1 MLRPLRRRRMS
12 ARNSK
17 SRKPITL
24 SLERLESRCLLDGA
38 GPVSQWLI
46 TTRDGGFE
54 TVRVEEAALA
64 QTIDAWQ
71 ADPNVLAVELDREVY
86 VALVPNDSYMGNLW
100 GMQNTGQLG
109 GTPGVDIGATL
120 AWNLATGS
128 LRTAVGVIDTG
139 IDYTH
144 PDLYKNIWLNQ
155 GEVPQNLGLVD
166 TDGDGL
172 ITFWDLNEP
181 ANAGKVADVNQ
192 NGRIDGGDLL
202 GDPRWANGVDNDG
215 NGKVDDLIGWDFVNN
230 DNDPY
235 DDNSHGTHVAG
246 TIGAMGNNALGVV
259 GVNWKVQLAA
269 LKFLAANGSGYTSGA
284 VAALNYAVSMGIQ
297 ITNNSW
303 GGGGYSAAL
312 ANAIASARAAG
323 HIFVAAAGNSRAN
336 NDVTPQYPASYGFD
350 NVIAVAAMDRYGN
363 LASYSNY
370 GATSVDLAAPGT
382 SIVSTVPGGYASYS
396 GTSMATPHVAGT
408 VALVWSANPTLAY
421 SDVIARVL
429 NNVHVAS
436 AFAGKVASGGWLD
449 ANHAL
454 ASAAQDST
462 GPRVVSAEANTGGP
476 PWRVRVTFSEAID
489 PASFTTADVTGFV
502 GPQGP
507 IAASGVQAVA
517 GTNNTQFDVTFAPQ
531 SAPGSYRLV
540 LGPDIRDVA
549 GNPMDQNA
557 NGLAGEAADTYTVSF
572 SVAPPASQV
581 YTNTRAAPIRD
592 YRTTVSTI
600 TIGQDLAIADLD
612 VVLNISHTFDGDLYV
627 YLRGPDGT
635 RVNLVRFR
643 GGSGDHFSNTTLDDE
658 AALGIGLGRA
668 PFQGSFRPEQSLSAF
683 DGKNARGTWTLYVYD
698 AARYDTGRLNAW
710 SLRITPAAGAARS
723 ASGRLAARSVD
734 AALAELPA
742 QQLDGSSGAA
752 AQDVLETLAA
762 ERPAQAGGS
771 SRAPMGTLAPR
782 GVPPGTSGHPAA
794 STPAGPTAGTVFAL
808 RGSCEGS
815 LGQRLRDVVLA
826 GDTSQWFHRPQVE
839 SCASLTA
846 SRASWGGRGGLL
858 RTLGVDAEPAAELP
872 ARLAG
877 WAIVG

>member
-1 MLRPLRRRRMS
+1 MPGPLRRKWMP
-12 ARNSK
+12 A
-17 SRKPITL
+17 RKPRVRKVTTL
-24 SLERLESRCLLDGA
+24 SLERLEARCLLDAA
-38 GPVSQWLI
+38 GPFSQWLI
-46 TTRDGGFE
+46 TTRDGQIQ
-54 TVRVEEAALA
+54 TVRVEEAVQA
-64 QTIDAWQ
+64 QAIDAWQ

-100 GMQNTGQLG
+100 GMQNTGQSG

-181 ANAGKVADVNQ
+181 ANAGKVADVNH
-192 NGRIDGGDLL
+192 NGRIDGGDVL
-202 GDPRWANGVDNDG
+202 GDPRWADGLDNDG

-235 DDNSHGTHVAG
+235 DDHSHGTHVAG

-269 LKFLAANGSGYTSGA
+269 LKFLAANGSGYTSAA

-312 ANAIASARAAG
+312 ANAIANARAAG
-323 HIFVAAAGNSRAN
+323 HIFVAAAGNSSAN

-408 VALVWSANPTLAY
+408 VALVWSAHPTLAY

-436 AFAGKVASGGWLD
+436 ALAGKVASGGWLD
-449 ANHAL
+449 TYQAL
-454 ASAAQDST
+454 ASAARDST
-462 GPRVVSAEANTGGP
+462 GPRVVSAEPNTGGP
-476 PWRVRVTFSEAID
+476 AWRVRVTFSEAID
-489 PASFTTADVTGFV
+489 PASFTSADVTAFV

-507 IAASGVQAVA
+507 LAASGVQAVA

-531 SAPGSYRLV
+531 SAPGSYRFV
-540 LGPDIRDVA
+540 LGPDIRDMA

-557 NGLAGEAADTYTVSF
+557 NGLVGEPADTYTVSF
-572 SVAPPASQV
+572 SVAPPAPQV

-612 VVLNISHTFDGDLYV
+612 VVLNISHTFDGDLYM

-635 RVNLVRFR
+635 RVHLVRFR
-643 GGSGDHFSNTTLDDE
+643 GGSGDHFRNTTLDDE
-658 AALGIGLGRA
+658 AALGIGLGQA
-668 PFQGSFRPEQSLSAF
+668 PFQGSFRPEQALSAF
-683 DGKNARGTWTLYVYD
+683 DGKNARGSWTLYVFD
-698 AARYDTGRLNAW
+698 AARYDTGWLNAW
-710 SLRITPAAGAARS
+710 SLRITPAAGAAQS
-723 ASGRLAARSVD
+723 AGSRLVAHSVD
-734 AALAELPA
+734 AALSEFPVLD
-742 QQLDGSSGAA
+742 LDGSGGAA
-752 AQDVLETLAA
+752 APHVLEALAA
-762 ERPAQAGGS
+762 AVPAQAGARPLASLAARAPHAEPPATRDQPAARPPAAPAAGTLLAARGS
-771 SRAPMGTLAPR
+771 SEGLLA
-782 GVPPGTSGHPAA
+782 
-794 STPAGPTAGTVFAL
+794 
-808 RGSCEGS
+808 
-815 LGQRLRDVVLA
+815 QQLRDAVLS
-826 GDTSQWFHRPQVE
+826 GDTSQWFGRPQFEACSSV
-839 SCASLTA
+839 AA
-846 SRASWGGRGGLL
+846 SRPGRAGRGGL
-858 RTLGVDAEPAAELP
+858 RPPAVDHLPDAKLP
-872 ARLAG
+872 ARLAD
-877 WAIVG
+877 WALGG